1 MRRFLAIVATMLC
14 VLGTAWAQ
22 DGDGGP
28 FAHVGQGEKVPSFV
42 VTTTSGQSISSD
54 QLEGRVTLITLW
66 ASWCP
71 SCRKEFKR
79 LAANDQ
85 FGALLEEENFLFL
98 PISREESSATVVAWL
113 NQKGYPYESALDPDR
128 AVYNLFA
135 SEEIPRNIV
144 VGPDGTILYH
154 GSGGSKREL
163 NQVINLC
170 RVKIEELN
178 NK

>member
-1 MRRFLAIVATMLC
+1 MKRFLAIVAAMLC
-14 VLGTAWAQ
+14 ALGTVWAQ
-22 DGDGGP
+22 DGGP
-28 FAHVGQGEKVPSFV
+28 FAHVGQGDKLPSFV

-54 QLEGRVTLITLW
+54 QFEGQVVLITLW

-85 FGALLEEENFLFL
+85 FGALLQQENFVFL

-113 NQKGYPYESALDPDR
+113 KEKGYPYESALDPDR

-144 VGPDGTILYH
+144 VAPDGTILYH
-154 GSGGSKREL
+154 SSGGAKKEL
-163 NQVINLC
+163 NQLIALC
-170 RVKIEELN
+170 KEELEKLN

>member
-1 MRRFLAIVATMLC
+1 M
-14 VLGTAWAQ
+14 Q
-22 DGDGGP
+22 
-28 FAHVGQGEKVPSFV
+28 Q
-42 VTTTSGQSISSD
+42 
-54 QLEGRVTLITLW
+54 
-66 ASWCP
+66 
-71 SCRKEFKR
+71 
-79 LAANDQ
+79 
-85 FGALLEEENFLFL
+85 ENFLFL

-163 NQVINLC
+163 NQLIALC
-170 RVKIEELN
+170 KEELEKLN